1 MMDTPSSVPPP
12 LPVQF
17 SILRGRC
24 VQVEKESL
32 PNVSGGGFTAAG
44 WGYSRIETT
53 AVRNQAFW
61 LRTPEGLDHYIAVG
75 SQPLPPMLPDH
86 PISVVLYGQTIC
98 AVCNHG
104 TNQKELYRP
113 TQPHGPYQPAAN
125 GCMMQIVGVLFGWTT
140 FVFSVYSAL
149 ALHGGLLSLVVSLGA
164 GLTVFILCLRLPA
177 PSPFRHNQA
186 LDQQVSNL
194 LQMPLP
200 GKTQPPPG
208 A

>member
-1 MMDTPSSVPPP
+1 MNELTPPP
-12 LPVQF
+12 LPPASPFTV
-17 SILRGRC
+17 LRGRC
-24 VQVEKESL
+24 VQVETESL
-32 PNVSGGGFTAAG
+32 PNVSGGGFSAAG
-44 WGYSRIETT
+44 WGYSRVQTT
-53 AVRNQAFW
+53 AVRNSAFW
-61 LRTPEGLDHYIAVG
+61 LRTSEGRDCHVSVG
-75 SQPLPPMLPDH
+75 TNPLPAMLPNH
-86 PISVVLYGQTIC
+86 LVSVVLCGQAVC
-98 AVCNHG
+98 AVCNHV
-104 TNQKELYRP
+104 TNHKELYRP

-125 GCMMQIVGVLFGWTT
+125 GCMMPIVGALFGWTT
-140 FVFSVYSAL
+140 FVFSVFSAL